1 LFAAGPSAKWRAI
14 MRVLFCRPE
23 AAQDVDDRFELEAD
37 ALDELGRRYD
47 LISMEQV
54 VDEELDAALDPIG
67 SLEGDRVLYRGWML
81 TSAEYERLEEA
92 VAARG
97 GSLVTTTDEYEA
109 AHYLPAWFDAVA
121 ALSPATRWIEGAD
134 PDEAWEA
141 AQELGPPPYVIKDH
155 VKSAK
160 EHWHEAC
167 FVPAGADRATFARVC
182 SALVDLRADRFERG
196 LVIRRYV
203 PLAPAPGGQ
212 GEADEHRLFFWRG
225 KLVGC
230 APYHDV
236 AADVPVPRRF
246 GGLGRVV
253 DSPFFTVDV
262 ARTIENDWIVL
273 EVGDGGVSTLPP
285 TMDPRTLYRAI
296 R

>member
-1 LFAAGPSAKWRAI
+1 
-14 MRVLFCRPE
+14 
-23 AAQDVDDRFELEAD
+23 
-37 ALDELGRRYD
+37 
-47 LISMEQV
+47 
-54 VDEELDAALDPIG
+54 
-67 SLEGDRVLYRGWML
+67 ML
-81 TSAEYERLEEA
+81 TAEEYGRLDEA

-97 GSLVTTTDEYEA
+97 GSLVTTPDEYEA
-109 AHYLPAWFDAVA
+109 AHYLPAWFEAVA
-121 ALSPATRWIEGAD
+121 ALSPATRWIEGTD
-134 PDEAWEA
+134 LDEAWEA
-141 AQELGPPPYVIKDH
+141 AQALGPPPYVIKDH

-167 FVPAGADRATFARVC
+167 FVPAGADRTTFASVC
-182 SALVDLRADRFERG
+182 TALVDLRADRFERG

-203 PLAPAPGGQ
+203 PLAPAHGSGG
-212 GEADEHRLFFWRG
+212 EPDEHRLFFWRG
-225 KLVGC
+225 NLVAC

-236 AADVPVPRRF
+236 AVDVPVPRRF
-246 GGLGRVV
+246 RGMGGIV

-262 ARTIENDWIVL
+262 ARTIEDDWVVL